1 MQTFSVQDVERVLR
15 LSRGTIRGLVQ
26 VGFVKPSRGARRE
39 YRFSFQDLIVLRAAR
54 ALIDAK
60 VPRRRIRRALDD
72 LRRHLPEEVPLS
84 GLSISAVGEQVVVR
98 EGHNHFQVHDGQYL
112 LGLDVEV
119 DHGELRVVEHKAKA
133 AAEGWSAPA
142 PAEGR
147 GAPVPAERQST
158 PATRSATAEAQS
170 VQAAPTENWFAQ
182 ALELEASDPAAA
194 LAAYEQA
201 TKDDPEDV
209 SAWTNWGRLLHEQG
223 RMAEAERVYRRA
235 QEHCEP
241 DAVLMFN
248 FGVLLEDLGRAGPAL
263 EAYML
268 AIAHDPTLADC
279 HYNLARLYDAAGKP
293 QHAIRHLGQYR
304 RLTGGSGS

>member
-1 MQTFSVQDVERVLR
+1 MQTYSVQDVERVLR

-112 LGLDVEV
+112 LGLDVDV
-119 DHGELRVVEHKAKA
+119 DHGELRVVEHKARA
-133 AAEGWSAPA
+133 AA
-142 PAEGR
+142 PAEG
-147 GAPVPAERQST
+147 QS
-158 PATRSATAEAQS
+158 AREALG
-170 VQAAPTENWFAQ
+170 EDGFAR

-194 LAAYEQA
+194 LAAYERA
-201 TKDDPEDV
+201 ITNDPEDV
-209 SAWTNWGRLLHEQG
+209 SSWTNWGRLLHEQG

-248 FGVLLEDLGRAGPAL
+248 FGVLLEDLGRSGPAL

-268 AIAHDPTLADC
+268 AIGNDPTLADC
-279 HYNLARLYDAAGKP
+279 HYNLARLYEAAGKP

-304 RLTGGSGS
+304 RLIGGSGA